1 MEKEFWTL
9 NDAFKEAL
17 RRNDTLTARRHLYRM
32 TQIYPDISD
41 NDLTANKAILHDAL
55 ALDKVI
61 PAFNLAYF
69 VPFAMR
75 LADSDWGGQSAFDKG
90 GTTTSRDG
98 KIIPSLGQRITNR
111 LMGNLSNRNDKYIK
125 AVMPFFRKALQIN
138 PSNKD
143 NLRHLAQLYVRV
155 KLKSQ
160 AINLYRRLLEKYN
173 DGYLYGELAMLVDDN
188 DEKLRLLCLAI
199 VNTQRE
205 IYRTGYRYRLAE
217 MLLMTNPTRAAYEI
231 QKSLEA
237 RKKAKQP
244 IPADVDR
251 IARILK
257 DYTPV
262 TDAEENSWYNRVINN
277 ISKNK

>member
-9 NDAFKEAL
+9 NEAFKEAM
-17 RRNDTLTARRHLYRM
+17 RQNDTLTARKRLYRM
-32 TQIYPDISD
+32 TQIYPSITD
-41 NDLTANKAILHDAL
+41 NDLSANKAILHDAL
-55 ALDKVI
+55 ALDKII

-69 VPFAMR
+69 VPFALN
-75 LADSDWGGQSAFDKG
+75 LADSDWEGEKRNG
-90 GTTTSRDG
+90 R
-98 KIIPSLGQRITNR
+98 IVPSLGQRITNK

-155 KLKSQ
+155 KLKTQ
-160 AINLYRRLLEKYN
+160 AINIYRRLLEKYH
-173 DGYLYGELAMLVDDN
+173 DGYLYGELAELVDN
-188 DEKLRLLCLAI
+188 NEEKVRLLIRAI
-199 VNTQRE
+199 INTPRE
-205 IYRTGYRYRLAE
+205 QYRAGYRHRLAE
-217 MLLMTNPTRAAYEI
+217 LLLITNPTRAAYEI
-231 QKSLEA
+231 RKSLAA
-237 RKKAKQP
+237 REKAKQP

-262 TDAEENSWYNRVINN
+262 TDAEEELWYRKIINSEVPPTGRQ
-277 ISKNK
+277 S

>member
-9 NDAFKEAL
+9 NEAFKEAM
-17 RRNDTLTARRHLYRM
+17 RQGDTLNARRKLYRM
-32 TQIYPDISD
+32 TQIYPHVTD
-41 NDLTANKAILHDAL
+41 NDLSANKAILHDAL

-61 PAFNLAYF
+61 VDFNLAYF
-69 VPFAMR
+69 VPYAMR
-75 LADSDWGGQSAFDKG
+75 LADSDWEGMRRNG
-90 GTTTSRDG
+90 RVV
-98 KIIPSLGQRITNR
+98 PSLGQRITNR
-111 LMGNLSNRNDKYIK
+111 LMAHISDRPDNYVR

-160 AINLYRRLLEKYN
+160 AIALYRRLIQLYH
-173 DGYLYGELAMLVDDN
+173 DGYLYGELAELTDNLDERLV
-188 DEKLRLLCLAI
+188 LLCQAI
-199 VNTQRE
+199 INTSRE
-205 IYRTGYRYRLAE
+205 IYRAGYRYRLAE
-217 MLLMTNPTRAAYEI
+217 LLLMTNPTRAAFEI
-231 QKSLEA
+231 RKSLEA
-237 RKKAKQP
+237 RHKAKQP

-262 TDAEENSWYNRVINN
+262 TEADEEAWYRQTI
-277 ISKNK
+277 KG